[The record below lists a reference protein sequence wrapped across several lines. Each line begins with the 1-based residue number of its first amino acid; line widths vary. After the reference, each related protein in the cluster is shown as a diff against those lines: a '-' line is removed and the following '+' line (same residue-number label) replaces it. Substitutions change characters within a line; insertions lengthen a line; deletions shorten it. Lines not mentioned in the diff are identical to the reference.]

1 MKDLH
6 LRALEPLDEMIV
18 RAMHDDF
25 MREEKFEFLLFDGD
39 WNAVL
44 HQSRKLARGID
55 LPEGYVPAAF
65 LLAEV
70 AGEVVGRVSIRYE
83 LNDYLRRYG
92 GHIGYA
98 VAAQHR
104 RKGYASEILRQS
116 LDLLARRGLT
126 RALITC
132 HDKNIGSIRVIENN
146 GGVLENK
153 ITNGAQLSRRYW
165 INLGG

>member
-6 LRALEPLDEMIV
+6 LRALEPRDEMIV

-44 HQSRKLARGID
+44 NQSRKLARGID
-55 LPEGYVPAAF
+55 LPEGYVPAEF

-92 GHIGYA
+92 GTSVMRWQRSTDGKDMRPRYCVNRLIFWPGA
-98 VAAQHR
+98 V
-104 RKGYASEILRQS
+104 
-116 LDLLARRGLT
+116 
-126 RALITC
+126 
-132 HDKNIGSIRVIENN
+132 
-146 GGVLENK
+146 
-153 ITNGAQLSRRYW
+153 
-165 INLGG
+165 